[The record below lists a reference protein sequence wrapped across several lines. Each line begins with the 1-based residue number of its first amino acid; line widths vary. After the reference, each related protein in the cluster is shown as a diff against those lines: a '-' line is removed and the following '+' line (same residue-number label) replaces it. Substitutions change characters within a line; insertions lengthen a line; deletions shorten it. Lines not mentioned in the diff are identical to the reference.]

1 MTQIAFDK
9 LLKAYS
15 ARRESA
21 KTTATKTLMWI
32 DEMCSRDF
40 SQSFVFVRGEKTVFK
55 YREFVLFLGA
65 ISNVPGKRK
74 TESKKSIF
82 LSVLGKCEYEM
93 CLVSTWKADT
103 VFLCYCSGL

>member
-1 MTQIAFDK
+1 
-9 LLKAYS
+9 
-15 ARRESA
+15 
-21 KTTATKTLMWI
+21 
-32 DEMCSRDF
+32 MCFRDF
-40 SQSFVFVRGEKTVFK
+40 AKSFRRKSQKLSVFNNLHP
-55 YREFVLFLGA
+55 REFVPFQGD

-103 VFLCYCSGL
+103 VYLCY

>member
-1 MTQIAFDK
+1 MGRSLRF
-9 LLKAYS
+9 
-15 ARRESA
+15 
-21 KTTATKTLMWI
+21 
-32 DEMCSRDF
+32 F
-40 SQSFVFVRGEKTVFK
+40 SQRKNPINIYGCWVLMFRTKSFAENRRNYLYSKHNS
-55 YREFVLFLGA
+55 REFVLLQGA

-103 VFLCYCSGL
+103 VYLRYRSGL